1 MNQLQVTARLK
12 IHEGK
17 LDEFKQLAAQ
27 CLLTV
32 KEMDKDTMQYD
43 WFINKE
49 QTECVVRERY
59 ADSNA
64 IFAHL
69 ANLGDLFGKLL
80 AVSDFSVEVFG
91 EPSLELINAT
101 TSLNP
106 KIYSFYQ
113 GL

>member
-17 LDEFKQLAAQ
+17 LSAFKELAAQ
-27 CLLTV
+27 CMSST
-32 KEMDKDTMQYD
+32 KEKDKHTLQYD
-43 WFINKE
+43 SFINKE

-59 ADSNA
+59 VDSNA
-64 IFAHL
+64 ILAHI
-69 ANLGDLFGKLL
+69 ANLGDLFGKILQ
-80 AVSDFSVEVFG
+80 VSDFSVEVYG
-91 EPSLELINAT
+91 EPSQELINAT
-101 TSLNP
+101 TALNP